1 MKTTLIPLL
10 FAALTLVPQ
19 SLPASADTGS
29 SPTSSAVESAS
40 NRAAGHE
47 QTWERF
53 NRLALESTDRRGTY
67 HAKWSFELAE
77 NGDLRIGV
85 DERNGSETRVGQVML
100 VSGRALLIKGVKLT
114 GEQRIDFIDGPV
126 LMCQLAINLLHYAF
140 ADGPQRVDSQKT
152 FDLQEKLRTVII
164 SSPHST
170 SYFSPP
176 WKLSGNANPGGE
188 GIRFNQTFTYKR
200 NPGDADDAEVI
211 FKGTWVN
218 APNAPD
224 LPDSLSLEGW
234 DVSLIDPASQD
245 LAEETSCCKS
255 ANKQFRTLG
264 DLRKHIAGM
273 AQKDPSDGP

>member
-1 MKTTLIPLL
+1 MKTPLISLL
-10 FAALTLVPQ
+10 FVALTLVP
-19 SLPASADTGS
+19 LPLLASADSGVPPS
-29 SPTSSAVESAS
+29 SPPLESVA
-40 NRAAGHE
+40 RQDAGHDV
-47 QTWERF
+47 TWERF
-53 NRLALESTDRRGTY
+53 NRLDLESTDRSGTY
-67 HAKWSFELAE
+67 HAQWSFELAE

-85 DERNGSETRVGQVML
+85 DERNGSESRVGQVML
-100 VSGRALLIKGVKLT
+100 VSGRALLTKGVKLT

-140 ADGPQRVDSQKT
+140 ADGPQRVDSLKA
-152 FDLQEKLRTVII
+152 FNLQEKLRTVII

-200 NPGDADDAEVI
+200 NPGDADDSEVI
-211 FKGTWVN
+211 FKGLWVN
-218 APNAPD
+218 APNAPE

-245 LAEETSCCKS
+245 VAEDATCCKTGGVT
-255 ANKQFRTLG
+255 FRTMG
-264 DLRKHIAGM
+264 ELRKHIAGM
-273 AQKDPSDGP
+273 EQGGSSNGP

>member
-1 MKTTLIPLL
+1 MKTLLIPLL
-10 FAALTLVPQ
+10 LVALALVPL
-19 SLPASADTGS
+19 SLPASADPGS
-29 SPTSSAVESAS
+29 SSTSSAVESAS
-40 NRAAGHE
+40 NQAAGHVA
-47 QTWERF
+47 TWERF
-53 NRLALESTDRRGTY
+53 NRLDLESTDRSGTY
-67 HAKWSFELAE
+67 HAQWSFELAE
-77 NGDLRIGV
+77 NGDLKIGV
-85 DERNGSETRVGQVML
+85 NERNGSESRVGQVML

-114 GEQRIDFIDGPV
+114 GDQRIDFIDGPV

-176 WKLSGNANPGGE
+176 WKLSGNANPAGE

-211 FKGTWVN
+211 FKGLWIN
-218 APNAPD
+218 APIP
-224 LPDSLSLEGW
+224 PQFSDSMSLEGW

-245 LAEETSCCKS
+245 VAEDATCCKT

-264 DLRKHIAGM
+264 DLRKHIAVM
-273 AQKDPSDGP
+273 AQKDPSNGP